1 MVTRKKTITK
11 KSVSVSKKTKPQKK
25 KAVKKIAKKRV
36 VKSAKAPKKKGLP
49 IMSKNIQA
57 DTAVDYNSEQFVSD
71 QNFYEDQ
78 VDDFADQ
85 YITSWVAPEFYYHE
99 KSTWW
104 HIIVYGALLSLI
116 VVSAFLAQW
125 IAILVFLLL
134 GVIIYQYADIK
145 PRDVEIIL
153 TNVGVKVGEKFYPY
167 NEIATFWVIFDP
179 PVKHLNFQLT
189 KRFSPV
195 ISLQLENM
203 DPTLVKE
210 VLREHILEDP
220 NRKEDLIDVF
230 SRFIRF

>member
-11 KSVSVSKKTKPQKK
+11 KSVSLSKKTKPQKK
-25 KAVKKIAKKRV
+25 KAVKKRTI
-36 VKSAKAPKKKGLP
+36 KSVKAPKKKGLP
-49 IMSKNIQA
+49 IMPKNTQD
-57 DTAVDYNSEQFVSD
+57 DTTVDYNSKQSVSD
-71 QNFYEDQ
+71 QSFYEDQ
-78 VDDFADQ
+78 IDDFADQ

-104 HIIVYGALLSLI
+104 HVIVYGTLLSLI

-167 NEIATFWVIFDP
+167 NEIATFWVIFNP

-220 NRKEDLIDVF
+220 DRKEDLIDVF